1 VIKISMSRRAVAV
14 ASLLLALTVVATTV
28 TACGDD
34 EEAPASA
41 ENQQTAAPPEPP
53 KPEAGTG
60 GGGSF
65 VIQVDCPVGTLPE
78 LEDNNAADKA
88 NELGSSDLSFC
99 GSISPADDVDF
110 SKFKTPEGKK
120 LTLFQAV
127 IEGAVDFDLVV
138 NGKTLKPTEVK
149 KFEAGEYVIKAYTKD
164 GKPGRYRYRIQ
175 FEN

>member
-1 VIKISMSRRAVAV
+1 MSRVVV
-14 ASLLLALTVVATTV
+14 ASAVCALAMSVFLL

-34 EEAPASA
+34 EEEPGAV

-60 GGGSF
+60 GGGF

-78 LEDNNAADKA
+78 LEDNNTPEKA
-88 NELGSSDLSFC
+88 NELTESDLSFC
-99 GSISPADDVDF
+99 GSMSPGSDVDY
-110 SKFKTPEGKK
+110 SKFKTPAGKK
-120 LTLFQAV
+120 LVLFQAV
-127 IEGAVDFDLVV
+127 IEGAVDFDLAV
-138 NGKTLKPTEVK
+138 NGKTLKTTDVK

>member
-1 VIKISMSRRAVAV
+1 MSRVAV
-14 ASLLLALTVVATTV
+14 AFFVMGALAIV

-34 EEAPASA
+34 DEEPAA
-41 ENQQTAAPPEPP
+41 VENQQTAAPPQEQP
-53 KPEAGTG
+53 KPEAGT
-60 GGGSF
+60 GGSF

-78 LEDNNAADKA
+78 LEDNNATDKA

-99 GSISPADDVDF
+99 GSISPADDVDY

-120 LTLFQAV
+120 LVLFQAV

-138 NGKTLKPTEVK
+138 NGKTLKTTDVK

-175 FEN
+175 FEP